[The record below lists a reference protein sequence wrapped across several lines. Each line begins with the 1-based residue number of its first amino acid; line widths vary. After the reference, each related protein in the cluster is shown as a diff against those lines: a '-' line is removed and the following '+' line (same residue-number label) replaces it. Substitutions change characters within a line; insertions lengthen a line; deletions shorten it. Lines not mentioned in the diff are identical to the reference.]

1 LGSAGDDR
9 ERLDN
14 LLRIATVASGDEV
27 LDKIVFNYA
36 ASRRFERGD
45 FVEVKEPRPHVR
57 LGPKLAREIAA
68 LALREIPF
76 RNCTEAVQRIA
87 KLL

>member
-27 LDKIVFNYA
+27 LDKIVFNHA

-45 FVEVKEPRPHVR
+45 FEEPRPHVR

-87 KLL
+87 KML